1 MNFLYLRYVSVLTL
15 VRVRTDQ
22 KGLYT
27 VLVTN
32 GDDLKEMTFDLE
44 VQGEPFFKL
53 KCSHVFCVLWGF
65 VWCFIFFDRLSESGV
80 CEWEKLRTDCVFL
93 RVSND

>member
-1 MNFLYLRYVSVLTL
+1 MESKISNCKNWTLERAANISYFLIICPYFLFLRYVTILTL

-32 GDDLKEMTFDLE
+32 GDDTKEVTFDLE
-44 VQGEPFFKL
+44 VQGKRSFSTER
-53 KCSHVFCVLWGF
+53 CVH
-65 VWCFIFFDRLSESGV
+65 
-80 CEWEKLRTDCVFL
+80 
-93 RVSND
+93 